1 VNGIVVVVVAAIS
14 PAGIGGESFLLVS
27 RAGTGMMRAPM
38 KSSGVPERRE
48 QMLDHGMPR
57 INRYRLPT
65 RLDRCRNEA

>member
-1 VNGIVVVVVAAIS
+1 MVLLCVAIS
-14 PAGIGGESFLLVS
+14 PAGRGGESVL
-27 RAGTGMMRAPM
+27 RALPAEMGTMRAPM
-38 KSSGVPERRE
+38 KNSGVPERRE